1 MLGFG
6 QGSYEGARMQLTI
19 ALCGLSARN
28 ARVLSYVINSTRIDG
43 DALRV
48 VAQDTDERVHVAVV
62 DAGSPEGI
70 SAYRALRETNPG
82 LVSITISEQGLAG
95 DSPYK
100 VESRSLFLK
109 IIGTLTDLIEHE
121 HGVKKRWLPAEVV
134 IKDRQATRI
143 EVMAGPHGVAASDDV
158 LPGGELYALVVDDSL
173 AVREQLCG
181 ALRRLGI
188 NSESAEHAEMALSMI
203 EQCRFDI
210 AFLDVVMPGSDGYEL
225 CRNIRRNP
233 HARSMPVLMLT
244 SRSSPFDRARGMLAG
259 CDHYLTK
266 PITWETFSRVV
277 DKALMK
283 HFRNDRA
290 QLAARGYRG

>member
-1 MLGFG
+1 
-6 QGSYEGARMQLTI
+6 MQLTI

-48 VAQDTDERVHVAVV
+48 VPQDTDERVQIAVV
-62 DAGSPEGI
+62 DATSLEGI
-70 SAYRALRETNPG
+70 AVYRLLREANPE
-82 LVSITISEQGLAG
+82 LVSITISDQGSIG
-95 DSPYK
+95 DSPYRI
-100 VESRSLFLK
+100 ESRSLFLK
-109 IIGTLTDLIEHE
+109 IIGTLTDLIKHE
-121 HGVKKRWLPAEVV
+121 HGEKKRWLPAEVV
-134 IKDRQATRI
+134 IKDRRTTQI
-143 EVMAGPHGVAASDDV
+143 EVMTGSHSVAASDDA
-158 LPGGELYALVVDDSL
+158 PSGGELYALVVDDSL

-188 NSESAEHAEMALSMI
+188 NSESAEHAEMALSLT

-210 AFLDVVMPGSDGYEL
+210 AFLDVVMPGTDGYEL

-233 HARSMPVLMLT
+233 HTRSMPVLMLT
-244 SRSSPFDRARGMLAG
+244 SRTSPFDRARGMLAG
-259 CDHYLTK
+259 CDHYLAK
-266 PITWETFSRVV
+266 PITWETFSRAV

-290 QLAARGYRG
+290 QLTARGYRS

>member
-1 MLGFG
+1 
-6 QGSYEGARMQLTI
+6 MQLTI

-43 DALRV
+43 DALRSV
-48 VAQDTDERVHVAVV
+48 GQDTDERVHIAVV
-62 DAGSPEGI
+62 DAASPEGI
-70 SAYRALRETNPG
+70 VAYRGLRDANPD
-82 LVSITISEQGLAG
+82 LVSITVSEQGLTG

-100 VESRSLFLK
+100 IESRSLFLK
-109 IIGTLTDLIEHE
+109 IIGTLTKLIEFE
-121 HGVKKRWLPAEVV
+121 HGQKKRWLPAEVV
-134 IKDRQATRI
+134 IKDRQTTQI
-143 EVMAGPHGVAASDDV
+143 EVMAVAQGSAVSADA
-158 LPGGELYALVVDDSL
+158 LSGGELYALVVDDSL

-181 ALRRLGI
+181 ALLRLGI
-188 NSESAEHAEMALSMI
+188 NSESAENAETALSMI

-210 AFLDVVMPGSDGYEL
+210 AFFDVVMPGSDGYEL
-225 CRNIRRNP
+225 CRNVRRNP
-233 HARSMPVLMLT
+233 HTRSMPVLMLT

>member
-1 MLGFG
+1 
-6 QGSYEGARMQLTI
+6 MQLI
-19 ALCGLSARN
+19 VALCGLSARN

-48 VAQDTDERVHVAVV
+48 VEPMADDSVQIAVV
-62 DAGSPEGI
+62 DSESQDGLA
-70 SAYRALRETNPG
+70 AYRLLLKANPQ

-95 DSPYK
+95 DSPYRIA
-100 VESRSLFLK
+100 SRSLFLK
-109 IIGTLTDLIEHE
+109 IIGTLTELIKQE
-121 HGVKKRWLPAEVV
+121 HGQKKRWLPAEVKIRDKHV
-134 IKDRQATRI
+134 VQV
-143 EVMAGPHGVAASDDV
+143 EVMTGAHGAAASSNA
-158 LPGGELYALVVDDSL
+158 LSGYGLYAIVVDDSL
-173 AVREQLCG
+173 AVREQICS

-188 NSESAEHAEMALSMI
+188 DSQSAENAEMALSMVQ
-203 EQCRFDI
+203 QCRFDI

-225 CRNIRRNP
+225 CRNIRRDP

-266 PITWETFSRVV
+266 PITWETFTKAV

-283 HFRNDRA
+283 SFRNDRV
-290 QLAARGYRG
+290 QLAARGYRS

>member
-1 MLGFG
+1 
-6 QGSYEGARMQLTI
+6 MQLTI

-28 ARVLSYVINSTRIDG
+28 ARVLSYVINSTRIDS

-48 VAQDTDERVHVAVV
+48 VAQDTDERVQIAVV
-62 DAGSPEGI
+62 DAASPEGI
-70 SAYRALRETNPG
+70 MAYRALREANPE
-82 LVSITISEQGLAG
+82 LVAITISEQGSAG
-95 DSPYK
+95 DSPYRI
-100 VESRSLFLK
+100 ESRSLFLK
-109 IIGTLTDLIEHE
+109 IIGTLTDLIKHE
-121 HGVKKRWLPAEVV
+121 HGEKKRWLPVEVV
-134 IKDRQATRI
+134 IKDSQATRI
-143 EVMAGPHGVAASDDV
+143 EVMAAPHGVVSGKEG
-158 LPGGELYALVVDDSL
+158 LSGGELYALVVDDSL

-188 NSESAEHAEMALSMI
+188 NSQSAEHAEMALSMI

-244 SRSSPFDRARGMLAG
+244 SRASPFDRARGMLAG
-259 CDHYLTK
+259 CDHYMIK
-266 PITWETFSRVV
+266 PIAWETFSRAV

-283 HFRNDRA
+283 YFRNDRA
-290 QLAARGYRG
+290 QLAGRGYRG

>member
-1 MLGFG
+1 
-6 QGSYEGARMQLTI
+6 MQLTI

-43 DALRV
+43 DALRI
-48 VAQDTDERVHVAVV
+48 VAPTVEECVQIAVV
-62 DAGSPEGI
+62 DAGSQEGLA
-70 SAYRALRETNPG
+70 AYRLLLQANPE

-95 DSPYK
+95 DSPYRIA
-100 VESRSLFLK
+100 SRSLFLK
-109 IIGTLTDLIEHE
+109 IIGTLTELIKQE
-121 HGVKKRWLPAEVV
+121 HGQKKRWLPAEVV
-134 IKDRQATRI
+134 IRDKQAVQI
-143 EVMAGPHGVAASDDV
+143 EVMAGPRGAAASNDA
-158 LPGGELYALVVDDSL
+158 LSGGGLYAIVVDDSL
-173 AVREQLCG
+173 AVREQICS

-188 NSESAEHAEMALSMI
+188 DSQSAENAEMALSMI

-225 CRNIRRNP
+225 CRNIRRDP

-266 PITWETFSRVV
+266 PISWETFSRAV

-283 HFRNDRA
+283 YFRNDRA
-290 QLAARGYRG
+290 HLVARGYRG

>member
-1 MLGFG
+1 
-6 QGSYEGARMQLTI
+6 MQLTI

-48 VAQDTDERVHVAVV
+48 VGQETGERVQIAVV
-62 DAGSPEGI
+62 DAASPEGI
-70 SAYRALRETNPG
+70 ASYRVLRDTNPE
-82 LVSITISEQGLAG
+82 LVSITISEQGQAG

-100 VESRSLFLK
+100 IESRSLFLK
-109 IIGTLTDLIEHE
+109 IIGTLTDLIKHE
-121 HGVKKRWLPAEVV
+121 HGEKKRWLPADVV
-134 IKDRQATRI
+134 IKDRRTTQI
-143 EVMAGPHGVAASDDV
+143 EVMAGSHAVATSDEV
-158 LPGGELYALVVDDSL
+158 LSGGELYALVVDDSL
-173 AVREQLCG
+173 AVREQLSG
-181 ALRRLGI
+181 ALRRMGI
-188 NSESAEHAEMALSMI
+188 NSQSAEHAEMALSMI

-210 AFLDVVMPGSDGYEL
+210 VFLDVVMPGSDGYEL
-225 CRNIRRNP
+225 CRTIRRNP

-259 CDHYLTK
+259 CDHYMIK
-266 PITWETFSRVV
+266 PITWETFSRVI

-290 QLAARGYRG
+290 QLVARGYRG

>member
-1 MLGFG
+1 
-6 QGSYEGARMQLTI
+6 MQLTI

-43 DALRV
+43 DALQV
-48 VAQDTDERVHVAVV
+48 VAQDTDERVQIAVV

-70 SAYRALRETNPG
+70 SAYRALREANPE
-82 LVSITISEQGLAG
+82 LVSITISEHGLDG

-109 IIGTLTDLIEHE
+109 IIGTLTDLIKHE

-134 IKDRQATRI
+134 IKDRQVTRI
-143 EVMAGPHGVAASDDV
+143 EVMAGPHAVAAGDDMP
-158 LPGGELYALVVDDSL
+158 PGGELYAIVVDDSL

-188 NSESAEHAEMALSMI
+188 NSQSAEHAEMALSMI

-225 CRNIRRNP
+225 CRTIRRNP

-266 PITWETFSRVV
+266 PIAWETFSRAV

-290 QLAARGYRG
+290 QLVARGYRS

>member
-1 MLGFG
+1 
-6 QGSYEGARMQLTI
+6 MQLTI

-48 VAQDTDERVHVAVV
+48 VGQETGERVQIAVV
-62 DAGSPEGI
+62 DATSPEGI
-70 SAYRALRETNPG
+70 ASYRVLRDTNPE
-82 LVSITISEQGLAG
+82 LVSITISEQGQTG

-100 VESRSLFLK
+100 IESRSLFLK
-109 IIGTLTDLIEHE
+109 IIGTLTDLIKHE
-121 HGVKKRWLPAEVV
+121 HGEKKRWIPAEVV
-134 IKDRQATRI
+134 IKDRRTTQI
-143 EVMAGPHGVAASDDV
+143 EVMAGSHGVATSDEA
-158 LPGGELYALVVDDSL
+158 LSGGELYALVVDDSL

-188 NSESAEHAEMALSMI
+188 NSQSAEHAEMALSMI

-225 CRNIRRNP
+225 CRTIRRNP

-259 CDHYLTK
+259 SDHYMIK
-266 PITWETFSRVV
+266 PITWETFSRAV

-290 QLAARGYRG
+290 QLVARGYRN